1 MTVLSIQP
9 ARGKQQAATL
19 AKQLAQ
25 FAGSRRGAAAAA
37 VVLLA
42 GGGYAYIQEQK
53 QKARQ
58 RCASYRCTHTEIEPL
73 QEPLHVRR
81 VELRHTLTSATCRV
95 RQDETSTSKQGRPKR
110 SSPAALQGLVKYLL
124 SIAGRRIFVLFL
136 LSIARTA
143 LSNRLARLQ
152 VLLTIAC

>member
-9 ARGKQQAATL
+9 ARGKQQAAIL
-19 AKQLAQ
+19 SKQLAH

-58 RCASYRCTHTEIEPL
+58 RYALPDHHSVRFTTELLKFVAGHVCAS
-73 QEPLHVRR
+73 
-81 VELRHTLTSATCRV
+81 LTT
-95 RQDETSTSKQGRPKR
+95 
-110 SSPAALQGLVKYLL
+110 
-124 SIAGRRIFVLFL
+124 
-136 LSIARTA
+136 
-143 LSNRLARLQ
+143 
-152 VLLTIAC
+152 